1 MMHNKKKDEEFDEA
15 KALFE
20 EEGTSQHDEEYQM
33 DGDSEEAKP
42 MSDDEIVSFLNQEI
56 AKGIG
61 GEDNYDYN
69 NISLA
74 WDYYRGR
81 LPGLSKQQ
89 SRDPQTSRFVSMDV
103 MDTLEATVAEIMP
116 TFMTGEIA
124 FFEPEASEDEKGAK
138 AESDLVNYVFFDEND
153 GFSLLQTALRDAL
166 LNRNCS
172 AKVWWDDRQEVQYE
186 TYENVDPLSLLEILQ
201 PTQPDEEVEIVEQE
215 LEGEYQGE
223 EVGSVEMEEEGTI
236 DIEGDMPHEGGDPT
250 QAYETYTIR
259 IKRTRRVQKPLID
272 TIAPENIIVTAGQ
285 ETPTLYDTIF
295 VAHENIETESS
306 LIEQGFDP
314 ALVRSLQDYNTS
326 TTIEAQSRTRVPE
339 ENNYYSSD
347 RSVRYIQVYECYVL
361 LDIDG
366 DGIAERRKIVY
377 SQDQL
382 LSNDPW
388 DGVSIIGG
396 VVTPTPHTYLG
407 VSLFER
413 IKDIQDAKTPVLRS
427 IINGTQLSSNPRI
440 GVVTGEVNIDDL
452 LTSRTG
458 GTVRADSATSIF
470 EVPRAEVP
478 ESSYRFI
485 DLMDNL
491 RKERGGSAVGTATQ
505 AQQVQGDTAHAFE
518 RTMSA
523 MELTNALLA
532 RTFAE
537 TFIKGIFLQLHQI
550 LRENFTGELTARIGG
565 KWVRSYPRDW
575 KVRNNITISIG
586 ASNAE
591 RQRQV
596 NVMEKVIQLQGT
608 LADKGSLLVD
618 PPRVYKAI
626 TTAIMLS
633 GIKNPETYFVD
644 PTSEEGMKK
653 AEGQSQQQ
661 QEEKQKEDMMN
672 AAIAKAQNDMAQA
685 ELIKG
690 QAALSGAQMRAEND
704 RLKNEIG
711 GLKTALD
718 DKNKNEDRVF
728 DYDELHTNTALKM
741 TELELQYKKDASDQ
755 QEENLNEEEPTV

>member
-1 MMHNKKKDEEFDEA
+1 MKKNDTKEFEEA
-15 KALFE
+15 KELFE
-20 EEGTSQHDEEYQM
+20 NPESLIEEVEE
-33 DGDSEEAKP
+33 DSEEPKA
-42 MSDDEIVSFLNQEI
+42 MSDDEIVSFLDQEI

-81 LPGLSKQQ
+81 LPGISKQAA
-89 SRDPQTSRFVSMDV
+89 RDPNTSRFVSMDV

-116 TFMTGEIA
+116 TFMTSEIA
-124 FFEPEASEDEKGAK
+124 FFEPEASEDEKTAK
-138 AESDLVNYVFFDEND
+138 EESDLVNYVFFDEND
-153 GFSLLQTALRDAL
+153 GYNVLQTALRDAL

-172 AKVWWDDRQEVQYE
+172 AKIWWDDRMEVQYE
-186 TYENVDPLSLLEILQ
+186 TYENVDPISMMEILQ
-201 PTQPDEEVEIVEQE
+201 PTAPDEEVEIIEQE
-215 LEGEYQGE
+215 IEGEVEGE
-223 EVGSVEMEEEGTI
+223 EVGSIEMEEEGGVEV
-236 DIEGDMPHEGGDPT
+236 EGMPPEEMADP
-250 QAYETYTIR
+250 ASMFVTYTIK
-259 IKRTRRVQKPLID
+259 IKRTRRVQKPLLEC
-272 TIAPENIIVTAGQ
+272 IAPENIIVTAGQ
-285 ETPTLYDTIF
+285 ESPTLYDTIF

-314 ALVRSLQDYNTS
+314 EVVRGLQDYNTS

-361 LDIDG
+361 LDVDG

-377 SQDQL
+377 SQHEI

-388 DGVSIIGG
+388 DGVSIVGG

-413 IKDIQDAKTPVLRS
+413 IRDIQDAKTPVLRS

-458 GTVRADSATSIF
+458 GTVRADSAQSIF

-478 ESSYRFI
+478 QSSYTFI

-491 RKERGGSAVGTATQ
+491 RKERGGGAVGTAAM
-505 AQQVQGDTAHAFE
+505 AQKVQGDTAHAFE
-518 RTMSA
+518 RTMSS

-550 LRENFTGELTARIGG
+550 IRENFTGELAARIGG
-565 KWVRSYPRDW
+565 KWIRSYPRDW

-596 NVMEKVIQLQGT
+596 GVMEKVIELQGI

-618 PPRVYKAI
+618 PSRSYKAI
-626 TTAIMLS
+626 TTAITLS

-644 PTSEEGMKK
+644 PESEEGQQK
-653 AEGQSQQQ
+653 AQGQSQQE
-661 QEEKQKEDMMN
+661 QEMKQKQEMMEQ
-672 AAIAKAQNDMAQA
+672 AMAKAQNDLATA

-690 QAALSGAQMRAEND
+690 QAALSNAQMKAEND
-704 RLKNEIG
+704 RLKNEID
-711 GLKTALD
+711 GLETALD
-718 DKNKNEDRVF
+718 DKNKDADREF
-728 DYDELHTNTALKM
+728 KYDELRTNTALSV
-741 TELELQYKKDASDQ
+741 TELELQYNKDVSDPPKEET
-755 QEENLNEEEPTV
+755 QE